1 MLLDRLRIP
10 IVQAPL
16 AGGASTPALTAAV
29 LNAGAFGFLAAGY
42 RATDDVAA
50 DIAILRGLTDAPFGL
65 NIFMPG
71 DAVDSG
77 ALAPYLSE
85 ITEEA
90 DRHGVALGE
99 PRYDDDSFA
108 AKIELAIIEQIPVV
122 SFTFGCPD
130 AVLVRRLHTAGSEV
144 WVTVTEP
151 GEAQQAAAAGA
162 DAVIAQGVEAG
173 GHRGG
178 FVDRH
183 DRVDY
188 GLLVLLQLL
197 KGQVD
202 LPLVATG
209 GISTGA
215 AVAAVLCAGA
225 QAAQL
230 GTAFLRC
237 PEAGTSPAH
246 RAALSE
252 PGRTRLTRAF
262 TGRSARGIENRFL
275 VEHTAAAPVAYPQIH
290 HATARLRAA
299 GRAAGDRDVVNLW
312 AGQAYRLAEEIP
324 AAELVARLGRDVAI
338 ALAAVESRIGG
349 VAGD

>member
-29 LNAGAFGFLAAGY
+29 LKAGAFGFLAAGY
-42 RATDDVAA
+42 RTTEDVAA
-50 DIAILRGLTDAPFGL
+50 DIAMLRACTLAPYGL
-65 NIFMPG
+65 NIFLPG
-71 DAVDSG
+71 DEVERG
-77 ALAPYLSE
+77 IFAPYLTE
-85 ITEEA
+85 IAAEA
-90 DRHGVALGE
+90 DRYGVALGQ
-99 PRYDDDSFA
+99 PRYDDDSFT
-108 AKIELAIIEQIPVV
+108 AKVELAISERVPVV

-130 AVLVRRLHTAGSEV
+130 AALVRRLHDVGSEV

-151 GEAQQAAAAGA
+151 AEAGYAVAAGA

-178 FVDRH
+178 FLDPD
-183 DRVDY
+183 DRVDF

-197 KGQVD
+197 MEQVD
-202 LPLVATG
+202 VPLVATG
-209 GISTGA
+209 GISTGS
-215 AVAAVLCAGA
+215 AVAAVLAAGA
-225 QAAQL
+225 SAAQL

-237 PEAGTSPAH
+237 PESGTSAAH

-275 VEHTAAAPVAYPQIH
+275 VEYSATAPAAYPQIH
-290 HATARLRAA
+290 HATAPLRAA
-299 GRAAGDRDVVNLW
+299 GRAARDRDVVNLW
-312 AGQAYRLAEEIP
+312 AGQAYRLTEEIP
-324 AAELVARLGRDVAI
+324 AAELVAVLGRDLAT
-338 ALAAVESRIGG
+338 ALGAALRRTDGLVGG
-349 VAGD
+349 